1 MGRSSLGLAIAHRHR
16 QSLATLSP
24 RLTLSVWRIALR
36 QANEVGGDGST
47 ITQYIC
53 DDHHSAPPRISAFLS
68 SHRHLRR
75 CISSQLRAA
84 EWAALFF
91 MKWIDIHQ
99 RIEEEDDK
107 ARGLFLNSPRWKR
120 RVVGMSDAEQQR
132 LCREVGCAL
141 RPPR

>member
-53 DDHHSAPPRISAFLS
+53 DDHHSAPPRIRAFLS

-91 MKWIDIHQ
+91 MKWIDIH
-99 RIEEEDDK
+99 
-107 ARGLFLNSPRWKR
+107 RGSSRKTTKHADCSSTDQ
-120 RVVGMSDAEQQR
+120 GA
-132 LCREVGCAL
+132 
-141 RPPR
+141 